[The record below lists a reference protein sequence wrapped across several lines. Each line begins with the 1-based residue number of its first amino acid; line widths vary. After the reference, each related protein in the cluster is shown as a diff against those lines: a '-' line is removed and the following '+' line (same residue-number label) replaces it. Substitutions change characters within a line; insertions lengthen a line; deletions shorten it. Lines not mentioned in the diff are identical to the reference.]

1 MFDFTMKHRFSK
13 WHEIIKTDDN
23 SNSNFPY
30 RHRMEISAN
39 RKIFSK
45 SCSGSFRKKIKIS
58 ICSKCLKKGR
68 YERIFLKILSKNF
81 AYIYK
86 DQLSQ

>member
-45 SCSGSFRKKIKIS
+45 SCSGSFRKR
-58 ICSKCLKKGR
+58 KKFNMFKMFEKR
-68 YERIFLKILSKNF
+68 YERII
-81 AYIYK
+81 
-86 DQLSQ
+86 SQNT